1 MSETNSKQPETTN
14 QKKWLSRF
22 KSSLENSWNNFIISL
37 IEWPIKRPIKFII
50 LFLLVIYVL
59 ISLFNM
65 KLINTFLNYSVSAA
79 AIDLLF
85 RGLNTIEEIFSSNG
99 RFDWYAL
106 SAFIAGLTYLT
117 NSAYNRK
124 KFRADLIS
132 KSRIEWLQIVRNTM
146 AEYLAK
152 AQMYLF
158 IYKEYF
164 LESRDDDEVNLS
176 RLNKYGEDLDRL
188 QNKLYLYIS
197 DNKGNTELNTK
208 IGNVTSYLNNLPK
221 PAKSNNG
228 FSNLETFTLKDNVIV
243 ELRACSR
250 EYIKNEWER
259 AKRGK

>member
-1 MSETNSKQPETTN
+1 MSETNSKKPETTN

-22 KSSLENSWNNFIISL
+22 KSSLENSWNNFVISL

-85 RGLNTIEEIFSSNG
+85 RGLNTIEDIFSSNG

-146 AEYLAK
+146 AEYLSK

-164 LESRDDDEVNLS
+164 LEGRYDDEVNLS
-176 RLNKYGEDLDRL
+176 RLNNYGEDLDRL
-188 QNKLYLYIS
+188 KNKLYLYIS
-197 DNKGNTELNTK
+197 DNKGNTELNSK
-208 IGNVTSYLNNLPK
+208 IEHVTSYINNLPK
-221 PAKSNNG
+221 PAKSKTG
-228 FSNLETFTLKDNVIV
+228 FSNLKSFTIKDNVIV
-243 ELRACSR
+243 ELRAFSR